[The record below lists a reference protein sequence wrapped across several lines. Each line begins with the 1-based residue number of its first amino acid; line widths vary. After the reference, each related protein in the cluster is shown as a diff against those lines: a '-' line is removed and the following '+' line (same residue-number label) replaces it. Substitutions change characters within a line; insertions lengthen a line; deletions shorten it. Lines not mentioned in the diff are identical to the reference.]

1 MSGLRGGKEKMDRK
15 ELGSLIQKGK
25 VYDLGM
31 EYYVGMPHHPN
42 HPPFAFSLSKIH
54 GEVLYEGGV
63 SACNCLFTTGGH
75 TGTHLD
81 ALGHIALN
89 GEVHGVGDIGPWQ
102 AYEGLKKGGI
112 DEVKPVVTRGVLLD
126 IARLEGRECL
136 DSGYRIGRKALEEAV
151 ISEGC
156 SIEPGDAVLIRTGW
170 IRYFADPPKYNSHH
184 DGCPGLVEDGAEW
197 LVEKGVRYVG
207 ADTVALEKTPT
218 PNLPVHVILLVKNGI
233 HIIEAMNLE
242 PIAEERVYEFLFM
255 ASPLKI
261 RGGSASPVRPI
272 ALV

>member
-1 MSGLRGGKEKMDRK
+1 MDLKDIGR
-15 ELGSLIQKGK
+15 LITKGK

-42 HPPFAFSLSKIH
+42 HPPFAFSLTKKH
-54 GEVLYEGGV
+54 GEVVYQGGV

-81 ALGHIALN
+81 ALGHISLD
-89 GEVHGVGDIGPWQ
+89 GEVHGVGNIGPWQ

-112 DEVKPVVTRGVLLD
+112 DQVAPVVTRGVLLD
-126 IARLEGRECL
+126 IAGMEGRDCL
-136 DSGYRIGRKALEEAV
+136 DADYKIGRSALKMALKKQGTSV
-151 ISEGC
+151 
-156 SIEPGDAVLIRTGW
+156 EPGDAVLIRTGW
-170 IRYFADPPKYNSHH
+170 IKYFGDPVKYNSHH

-197 LVEKGVRYVG
+197 LVEQGVKYVG

-233 HIIEAMNLE
+233 HIIEAMNLD
-242 PIAEERVYEFLFM
+242 PIAGEKVYEFLFM